1 MSQRFSLYEDLTVM
15 ENIRFY
21 AGIYGL
27 PITSIRK
34 KPKHC
39 WIGSN

>member
-1 MSQRFSLYEDLTVM
+1 MSQRFSLYEDLTPV

-27 PITSIRK
+27 IKYSR
-34 KPKHC
+34 
-39 WIGSN
+39 